1 MKGCRMIVDLKSI
14 FESPKWKNS
23 NARLPLVIGKDENGE
38 VVVLDLTEQQHL
50 LIGGATGSGKSVC
63 LNSIILGLLSKF
75 SPDELRFIMADL
87 KVVEMIGYTNVQH
100 LQFPILNESEEVLQT
115 LEWCIAEVER
125 RYTFLADAKCK
136 TSYDYNTKSDKK
148 LPYIVFILNEISSL
162 MRNDKTLAKKVE
174 DAIVRICQKGRA
186 AGIHLIISTSVT
198 CKDVITTS
206 LRSHFPAH
214 IAFQVGSADCSK
226 VILDKAGAEKLS
238 GDGDMLISLPFK
250 KELLRCQGAYSDEQD
265 MQQILASVT
274 S

>member
-1 MKGCRMIVDLKSI
+1 MKNDTIVDLKSI
-14 FESPKWKNS
+14 LESPQWKNTK
-23 NARLPLVIGKDENGE
+23 ARLPLAIGKDEHGE

-125 RYTFLADAKCK
+125 RYTFLADARCK
-136 TSYDYNTKSDKK
+136 TSYDYNNKSDKK

-186 AGIHLIISTSVT
+186 AGIHLIISTSGT

-226 VILDKAGAEKLS
+226 VILDKPGAEKLS
-238 GDGDMLISLPFK
+238 GDGDMVISLPFK

-265 MQQILASVT
+265 MLQILASVT